1 MWDLGYGAGSH
12 LRHQWKVCVWKNT
25 NYTDTDANSGVTS
38 ESLQNQEKMVWAGT
52 VLGVKD

>member
-12 LRHQWKVCVWKNT
+12 LRHQWKVCVWKST
-25 NYTDTDANSGVTS
+25 NYTDTDVNSGVTS